1 MMNQDERTESAI
13 AVAWAIFDLFQ
24 VVGDETIYDI
34 NRAID
39 LIESYSARQV
49 RESWRPRRAKV
60 VPLRVVR
67 R

>member
-1 MMNQDERTESAI
+1 MMNHDERTESAI

-39 LIESYSARQV
+39 LIEAYRARQV

-60 VPLRVVR
+60 IPLRVVR